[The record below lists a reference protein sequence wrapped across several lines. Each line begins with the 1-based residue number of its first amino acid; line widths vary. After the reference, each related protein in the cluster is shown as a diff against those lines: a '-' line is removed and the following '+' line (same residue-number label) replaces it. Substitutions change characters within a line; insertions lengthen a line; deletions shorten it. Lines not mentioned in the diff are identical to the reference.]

1 MAHTRVVIVDDHA
14 LVRQGLRLILHG
26 VAGIEVVGECS
37 CGEDALKAAVKD
49 RPDVMLMDVHM
60 PQGLDGITTARHLRQ
75 IAPQVRVIMLTM
87 FDDRAHVEKMLDAG
101 VSGIVFKHDDS
112 SEIVAAIQHGQ
123 PGRPY
128 LSRRWGQRANAETVS
143 PSRTAERLSPRET
156 EVLVLLA
163 QGYTNREVAD
173 ALHISVK
180 TVETHRQH
188 IMRRIGLHSRAAL
201 VRYAYQNGLVDP
213 PVPGATEDHRGG

>member
-1 MAHTRVVIVDDHA
+1 MAQTRVVIVDDHA

-26 VAGIEVVGECS
+26 VNGIQVVGECAS
-37 CGEDALKAAVKD
+37 GEEALKMAV
-49 RPDVMLMDVHM
+49 RENPDVMLMDVHM
-60 PQGLDGITTARHLRQ
+60 PQGLDGITAARHLRQ
-75 IAPQVRVIMLTM
+75 VAPQIRVIMLTM
-87 FDDRAHVEKMLDAG
+87 FDDRAHVEKMLDAN

-112 SEIVAAIQHGQ
+112 SEIVAAIQQGQ

-128 LSRRWGQRANAETVS
+128 ISRRWGERAPGADGS
-143 PSRTAERLSPRET
+143 PRPTQPLSPREM

-188 IMRRIGLHSRAAL
+188 IMRRLGLKSRAEL
-201 VRYAYQNGLVDP
+201 VRYAYQSGLVELANPRAAPDA
-213 PVPGATEDHRGG
+213 GER